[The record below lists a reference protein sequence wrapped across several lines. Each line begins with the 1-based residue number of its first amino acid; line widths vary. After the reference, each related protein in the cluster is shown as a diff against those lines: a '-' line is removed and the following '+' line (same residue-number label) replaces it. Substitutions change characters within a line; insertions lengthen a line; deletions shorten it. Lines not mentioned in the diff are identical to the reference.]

1 MDDALQAI
9 AEPRRREILSLVF
22 GREMKAGDIAA
33 HFAVTRPA
41 VSQHIQVLK
50 RAGLLHERREGT
62 CRYYRARPEGLEDLR
77 RFIEQFWDYRLQLLK
92 IAAEEAEAEAAAE
105 EEGKRGKTGNDD
117 AKHV

>member
-1 MDDALQAI
+1 MEEALQAI
-9 AEPRRREILSLVF
+9 AEPRRRDILSLVF

-92 IAAEEAEAEAAAE
+92 IAAEAAE
-105 EEGKRGKTGNDD
+105 EEERRDRQR
-117 AKHV
+117 